1 MMLARTEKEMRQR
14 APWLFMALLAL
25 NFGLMLF
32 DMQRRGSGQPV
43 RSFVQAIASPF
54 QRVFSGVGSTGI
66 GFFQNFSQM
75 RSAAAE
81 NEQLRQRMVQ
91 METELNE
98 TRIARAENERLKS
111 LLDFKKTAQYEMVAA
126 QVISRDPSSWFNAV
140 IINRGSSSGVQ
151 PGMPVVTPNGIVGR
165 VVGTSPWTSQV
176 MLITDEKS
184 AAGAVVG
191 QLGSSNAL
199 GAIRGLGNSNLVEMR
214 YVSGLETVNVGD
226 VVLTT
231 GQDKI
236 YPPGLKIGEVAEVTK
251 GSVTTAHTIHIKP
264 GAKLGALSEVTV
276 LLYRPP
282 EQPQMDQ
289 TLSGPKTETGSKKQ

>member
-1 MMLARTEKEMRQR
+1 MLARTEKEMRQR

-43 RSFVQAIASPF
+43 RSFVQAIMSPF
-54 QRVFSGVGSTGI
+54 QRVFSGVGGTGI
-66 GFFQNFSQM
+66 GFFQNFRQM
-75 RSAAAE
+75 HNAAVE
-81 NEQLRQRMVQ
+81 NEQLRQRVAQ

-98 TRIARAENERLKS
+98 TRLAKAENERLKS
-111 LLDFKKTAQYEMVAA
+111 LLDFKKVAKYEMVPA

-140 IINRGSSSGVQ
+140 VINRGSSSGIQ
-151 PGMPVVTPNGIVGR
+151 LGMPVVTPDGIVGR

-176 MLITDEKS
+176 MLITEEKS

-199 GAIRGLGNSNLVEMR
+199 GTVHGLGNSGVVEMR
-214 YVSGLETVNVGD
+214 YVSGLEPVNVGD

-236 YPPGLKIGEVAEVTK
+236 YPPGLKVGEVIEVTK
-251 GSVTTAHTIHIKP
+251 VSETAAQTIHVKP
-264 GAKLGALSEVTV
+264 NAKLGALSEVVV
-276 LLYRPP
+276 LLYRAP
-282 EQPQMDQ
+282 EQPQMEQ
-289 TLSGPKTETGSKKQ
+289 TLSGPKTEAGGKKK